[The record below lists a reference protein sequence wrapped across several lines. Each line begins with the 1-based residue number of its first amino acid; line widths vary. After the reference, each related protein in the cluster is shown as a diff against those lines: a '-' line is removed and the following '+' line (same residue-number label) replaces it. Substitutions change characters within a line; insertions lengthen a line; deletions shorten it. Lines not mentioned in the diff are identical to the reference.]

1 MSAIMDGPIMSL
13 AGSHVDELKTDAELQ
28 AFLQLTSIEDK
39 AMSLALERER
49 TQNEVRLSAIERVNN
64 FFIDEAHTREANI
77 GEAQFL
83 VDEQGKEKNLLI
95 TRQKIEASDLKEEE
109 EDKSMLDKLILEF
122 RALKL
127 KVRVREEAAEKVKSA
142 KRRAQEKRNEFALR
156 IKYLE
161 ARQER
166 ERRALADSHLRMV
179 KNMSIF
185 RNLLID
191 NDMSLKRLV
200 SAEAAA
206 NGSGPTSAPSSSAPE
221 SATTLKIDADRLHE
235 AKMLQVK
242 VRQQKEVEQ
251 LREEQLLRVK
261 HINKLSE
268 IEIDQTEEWETL
280 LAEQKVQ
287 DMEMEADH
295 VKEIETEQF
304 RIQQQ
309 LNSLKAYNAQRIQ
322 QHKASE
328 LAHQQKG
335 EAKQLIKQHRL
346 SAKYRKKSFF
356 EREEAI
362 KAMELGDAKAAAEG
376 NAGGDGDAHS
386 EGSGGSSD
394 SRSDGGFSKQTSEA
408 YTVDT
413 STTSSGSEA
422 LSNATTDLM
431 LDAQRA
437 EEEES
442 QKGRQQI
449 EQLMM
454 RQRELRDS
462 LAQQHREQ
470 RDALKMDHRQA
481 MSDFHAEQEAEY
493 QAVKRQQAIE
503 MEQLMQLQKSADD
516 MEEDNKVS
524 NNLLG
529 SMLPRFV
536 SEALKLG
543 KEVKPV
549 DLNNITVLCT
559 DIVQFT
565 ALTSK
570 SSSYQIVNLLNRMY
584 TAFDTILD
592 DYKDVTKME
601 TVGDAYI
608 LCGGLNTAANDAA
621 QKAEGGDDVAK
632 DSEHLSAR
640 LHAIEM
646 AECAFRFVKAVE
658 DLDMSDQVE
667 SSIKIR
673 VGIHSGTAVGGVAGL
688 VMPRFALFGS
698 APAISA
704 QMEQKSQPNRIHVS
718 AATAELLKKDYVL
731 EPRAEQIMLEG
742 GIPMQTYWLVGKKT
756 AAGPNKGGLVAGA
769 HGRRARGASAGTAP
783 ARKAAGK
790 TVRMAD

>member
-1 MSAIMDGPIMSL
+1 MSATMNGTMMSL
-13 AGSHVDELKTDAELQ
+13 GGSQVDELKTDAELQ

-77 GEAQFL
+77 AEAQFL
-83 VDEQGKEKNLLI
+83 VDEQGKEKGLLI
-95 TRQKIEASDLKEEE
+95 SRQKIEAMDLKEEE

-166 ERRALADSHLRMV
+166 ERRALADSHVRMV

-200 SAEAAA
+200 SAEEAA
-206 NGSGPTSAPSSSAPE
+206 NGSSPTSAPSSAPE
-221 SATTLKIDADRLHE
+221 STTLKIDADRLHE

-309 LNSLKAYNAQRIQ
+309 LNSLKAYNATRIQ

-356 EREEAI
+356 EREEAL
-362 KAMELGDAKAAAEG
+362 KAMELGDEKAAAEG
-376 NAGGDGDAHS
+376 GNTGGDGDAHS

-394 SRSDGGFSKQTSEA
+394 SRSDGGISKQTSEA

-431 LDAQRA
+431 LEAQRA

-454 RQRELRDS
+454 RQRELRES
-462 LAQQHREQ
+462 LLQQHREQ

-621 QKAEGGDDVAK
+621 QKAEGAEDVAK

-756 AAGPNKGGLVAGA
+756 AAGPSKGGVVGGA

-783 ARKAAGK
+783 TRKAAGK

>member
-1 MSAIMDGPIMSL
+1 MSATMDGTIMSL
-13 AGSHVDELKTDAELQ
+13 GGSQVDALKTDAELQ

-49 TQNEVRLSAIERVNN
+49 TQTEVRMSAIERVNN
-64 FFIDEAHTREANI
+64 FFVDEAHTREANI
-77 GEAQFL
+77 AEAQFL
-83 VDEQGKEKNLLI
+83 VDEQGKEKSLLI
-95 TRQKIEASDLKEEE
+95 SRQKIEALDLKEEE

-127 KVRVREEAAEKVKSA
+127 KVRLREEAAEKVKSA

-156 IKYLE
+156 VKYLE

-166 ERRALADSHLRMV
+166 ERRALADSHVRMV
-179 KNMSIF
+179 KNMTIF

-200 SAEAAA
+200 SADAAV
-206 NGSGPTSAPSSSAPE
+206 NGSGPTSALSSAPE
-221 SATTLKIDADRLHE
+221 STTLKIDADRLHE

-251 LREEQLLRVK
+251 LREEHLLRVK

-309 LNSLKAYNAQRIQ
+309 LNSLKAYNATRIQ

-346 SAKYRKKSFF
+346 SSKYRKKSFF

-362 KAMELGDAKAAAEG
+362 KAMELGDEKAAAEG
-376 NAGGDGDAHS
+376 DNEGGDGDAHS

-408 YTVDT
+408 YTVDS

-431 LDAQRA
+431 LEAQRA

-442 QKGRQQI
+442 QKGRHQI

-462 LAQQHREQ
+462 LAQQQREQ

-565 ALTSK
+565 AMTSK

-608 LCGGLNTAANDAA
+608 LCGGLNTAAIDAA
-621 QKAEGGDDVAK
+621 QKAEGAEDVVK
-632 DSEHLSAR
+632 DTEHLSTR

-756 AAGPNKGGLVAGA
+756 ATGPNKSGA
-769 HGRRARGASAGTAP
+769 VSGGRRARGASAGTSP
-783 ARKAAGK
+783 TRKAAGK
-790 TVRMAD
+790 TVRMAAD